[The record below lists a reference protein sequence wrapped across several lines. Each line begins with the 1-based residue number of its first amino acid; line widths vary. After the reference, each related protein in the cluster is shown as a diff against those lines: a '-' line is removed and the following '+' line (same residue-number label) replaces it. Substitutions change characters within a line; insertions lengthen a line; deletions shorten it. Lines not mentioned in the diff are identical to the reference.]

1 MQVDEIEE
9 SFKVINGKEKPLA
22 AYLFTNDQRL
32 KTEFV
37 KNVSAGGMTINDT
50 VLHVSHPKFI
60 IIIDRNIQI

>member
-50 VLHVSHPKFI
+50 VLHVSRPKFV